1 MSSSMKKAYAKEM
14 KNMEAAGLLR
24 KELIARQNDGMRAT
38 VGDNDL
44 LNFFST
50 DILGWQTNQEL
61 KAAANQALGD
71 HGIGNTSSRAYLG
84 TAELHQQL
92 ETKICEFLKLE
103 SCIVYP
109 SGYMANLGLFDPMTN
124 EKDVIFVDELCNPG
138 IIDGAR
144 ISRAKVLPYGF
155 KNMDK
160 LEYHLKCSQN
170 SRFRIVAT
178 DAIFQT
184 DGDWPDLVRMQE
196 LKNTYDAITVYD
208 DTLGLGILGE
218 NGRGTLSHLKVTA
231 PPDIMTG
238 SFAWGFGNIP
248 GAFVG
253 GDKTLIEWLRQTSRP
268 YLMSEAL
275 SPVNAAVAIKAI
287 EILESGQTN
296 IQQLYS
302 NAEYL
307 KKELL
312 FKNWEVVNN
321 GHPFISIRLGSTLK
335 VQKIVQ
341 HLFQQNILISGLCF
355 PNVPEN
361 SAQLRVYLTVDHTSD
376 QINQLIKVLDEAMSL
391 FGQD

>member
-24 KELIARQNDGMRAT
+24 TELTAQQQDGMRAS

-50 DILGWQTNQEL
+50 DILGWQHNQEL
-61 KAAANQALGD
+61 QAAADQPVRDYRL
-71 HGIGNTSSRAYLG
+71 GNTSSRTYLG
-84 TAELHQQL
+84 TAEVHKTL
-92 ETKICEFLKLE
+92 ESKLCEFLNLE
-103 SCIVYP
+103 SCLVYP
-109 SGYMANLGLFDPMTN
+109 SGYMASLGLFDPFTN
-124 EKDVIFVDELCNPG
+124 EKDVIFVDELVNPG

-178 DAIFQT
+178 DAVFQT
-184 DGDWPDLVRMQE
+184 DGDWPDLVRIQE
-196 LKNTYDAITVYD
+196 LKNTYDAITIYD

-218 NGRGTLSHLKVTA
+218 QGKGTLSHLKVTA
-231 PPDIMTG
+231 QPDILTG

-248 GAFVG
+248 GAFIG

-268 YLMSEAL
+268 YLLSEAM
-275 SPVNAAVAIKAI
+275 SPINAAVAIKVI

-296 IQQLYS
+296 IQQLYK

-312 FKNWEVVNN
+312 FKVDN
-321 GHPFISIRLGSTLK
+321 SI
-335 VQKIVQ
+335 KI
-341 HLFQQNILISGLCF
+341 G
-355 PNVPEN
+355 E
-361 SAQLRVYLTVDHTSD
+361 
-376 QINQLIKVLDEAMSL
+376 KLDVAAKIAERKKEL
-391 FGQD
+391 NKK